1 MNDPV
6 RIGDLC
12 ECGHRAFDHYPWT
25 HEPPRACGRC
35 GSKTKPAEQ
44 RVGHRRKGLPPKI
57 PESPT
62 GLLRAV
68 VLLGARVACR
78 TLTEKVRDELVAL
91 VGEYPSGEEEAAVWK
106 TALKELSGWE
116 KEEREEA
123 GD

>member
-1 MNDPV
+1 MNGISHLWV
-6 RIGDLC
+6 C
-12 ECGHRAFDHYPWT
+12 
-25 HEPPRACGRC
+25 RACVRPHDELVGPGPTTAACARC

-44 RVGHRRKGLPPKI
+44 RVGHRMKGLPPKI

-68 VLLGARVACR
+68 VLLRARVTCR

-106 TALKELSGWE
+106 TALQQLSGWE